1 MPWSNFWKN
10 PVYMEVRGVTLVLN
24 FQQMSEW
31 TKAFDH
37 FTTNEQIMAAF
48 AAELTNKL
56 KEKFG
61 GSKDNTVG
69 YMGAMFDNLRIS
81 VKDIHIR
88 FEQGLDD
95 GQELPSALGASLES
109 LELLTVDLQGNET
122 KFYTRGSTSEM
133 IQKKLSLENL
143 RFYHQGNL

>member
-1 MPWSNFWKN
+1 VPWSNFWKN
-10 PVYMEVRGVTLVLN
+10 PVYVEVRGVTLVLN

-31 TKAFDH
+31 TKAFGH
-37 FTTNEQIMAAF
+37 FTSNEQIMATF

-56 KEKFG
+56 QEKFG